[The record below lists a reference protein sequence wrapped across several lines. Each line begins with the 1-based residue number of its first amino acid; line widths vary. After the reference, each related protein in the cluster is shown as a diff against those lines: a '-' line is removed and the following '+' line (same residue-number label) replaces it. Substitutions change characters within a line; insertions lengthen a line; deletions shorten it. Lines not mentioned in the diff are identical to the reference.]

1 MKENPMPPFELNP
14 NQRRIYIDAAQL
26 HEAYMDAFLKSRAFR
41 GGMHWKKAKG
51 KQYLFRSLD
60 RFGHG
65 KSLGARSPQTEA
77 IHHHFHSQKKQ
88 IHDRLKGLKERLK
101 EQARFC
107 KAARIGR
114 APTIVTAILRCLEQH
129 QRLGRNLCIIGT
141 NALYAYEMRAGVFL
155 EPGLMATRDIDLLW
169 DTRPQLRLFAIDTID
184 KQGLIDILKKADRS
198 FDLVSKDSFRAVN
211 QSGYIVDLVKSEPR
225 SILQSENRR
234 MGAGNDFLAAEIK
247 NLDWL
252 LSAPKLKQIIIG
264 VDGFPALM
272 VAPDPRVFA
281 VHKLWVG
288 AQIDREPI
296 KKERD
301 RAQALAVCN
310 LVLRYMP
317 EFEFKKLELRMF
329 PREIVVQA
337 LQAFEESKM
346 PPGYD

>member
-1 MKENPMPPFELNP
+1 MPPFELNP
-14 NQRRIYIDAAQL
+14 NQRRIYIDTAQL
-26 HEAYMDAFLKSRAFR
+26 HEAHMDAFLKSRAFR

-60 RFGHG
+60 RYGHG
-65 KSLGARSPQTEA
+65 KSLGARSPKTEA
-77 IHHHFHSQKKQ
+77 IHHHFHSQKNQ
-88 IHDRLKGLKERLK
+88 IRKLLKHLKERLK

-129 QRLGRNLCIIGT
+129 QLLGRNLCIIGT
-141 NALYAYEMRAGVFL
+141 NALYAYEMHAGVFL
-155 EPGLMATRDIDLLW
+155 ETGLLATRDMDLLW
-169 DTRPQLRLFAIDTID
+169 DTRPKLRLFAIDAID
-184 KQGLIDILKKADRS
+184 NQGLIHILQKADRS
-198 FDLVSKDSFRAVN
+198 FDLVAKDSFRAVN
-211 QSGYIVDLVKSEPR
+211 QSGYIVDLVKPEPK
-225 SILQSENRR
+225 SILQNDNRR

-252 LSAPKLKQIIIG
+252 LSAPKLEQIIIG

-272 VAPDPRVFA
+272 VAPDPRAFA

-317 EFEFKKLELRMF
+317 EFKFRKQDLRMF
-329 PREIVVQA
+329 PREIVARA
-337 LQAFEESKM
+337 LRAVEDSKM